1 MPFEW
6 DDQKS
11 LISREKHGIGFEAA
25 TPLWLDDRRV
35 EIELAFP
42 DEKRWALIAKIEEKT
57 WTAIHTVRGETIR
70 LISVRRAR
78 PKEVRLYEETK
89 AGKVGG

>member
-11 LISREKHGIGFEAA
+11 PDNKEKHGIDFEAA
-25 TPLWLDDRRV
+25 KSLWLDDRRV
-35 EIELAFP
+35 EIEMAFP
-42 DEKRWALIAKIEEKT
+42 DEKRWALIAKIEGKT
-57 WTAIHTVRGETIR
+57 WTAIYTVRGETIR

-78 PKEVRLYEETK
+78 PKEVRLYEEK
-89 AGKVGG
+89 

>member
-6 DDQKS
+6 YDQKS
-11 LISREKHGIGFEAA
+11 LINREKHGIDFETA
-25 TPLWLDDRRV
+25 TSLWLDHERV
-35 EIELAFP
+35 EVELTFP
-42 DEKRWALIAKIEEKT
+42 DERRWALIAKVRDKT
-57 WTAIHTVRGETIR
+57 WTAIYTVRGETIR

-78 PKEVRLYEETK
+78 PKEVRLYEEKK

>member
-6 DDQKS
+6 DDQKR
-11 LISREKHGIGFEAA
+11 LINKEKHGIDFEAVKS
-25 TPLWLDDRRV
+25 LWLDDERV
-35 EIELAFP
+35 EIEMAFP

-57 WTAIHTVRGETIR
+57 WTAIYTVRGETMR

-78 PKEVRLYEETK
+78 PKEVRLYEEKKT
-89 AGKVGG
+89 GKVGG

>member
-11 LISREKHGIGFEAA
+11 LSNKQKHGIDVEAV
-25 TPLWLDDRRV
+25 TSLWLDDERV
-35 EIELAFP
+35 EVELAFP
-42 DEKRWALIAKIEEKT
+42 DEKRWALIAKIGEKT
-57 WTAIHTVRGETIR
+57 WTAIYTVRGETIR

-78 PKEVRLYEETK
+78 PKEVRLYE
-89 AGKVGG
+89 GKKTGEVGG

>member
-11 LISREKHGIGFEAA
+11 LINREKHGIDFETAKS
-25 TPLWLDDRRV
+25 LWLDGRRV
-35 EIELAFP
+35 EIEIAFP
-42 DEKRWALIAKIEEKT
+42 DEKRWALIARVEGKT
-57 WTAIHTVRGETIR
+57 WTAIYTVRGETIR

-78 PKEVRLYEETK
+78 TKEAKLYEEKT

>member
-11 LISREKHGIGFEAA
+11 LINREKHGIDFETA
-25 TPLWLDDRRV
+25 TSLWLDDERV
-35 EIELAFP
+35 EVELAFP
-42 DEKRWALIAKIEEKT
+42 DEKRWALVAKIGGKT
-57 WTAIHTVRGETIR
+57 WTTIYTVRGETIR
-70 LISVRRAR
+70 IISARRASS
-78 PKEVRLYEETK
+78 KEVRLYEEKK

>member
-11 LISREKHGIGFEAA
+11 LINKQKHGIDFEAA
-25 TPLWLDDRRV
+25 RSLWLDGRRV
-35 EIELAFP
+35 QIEMNFP
-42 DEKRWALIAKIEEKT
+42 GEKRWALIARIEGT
-57 WTAIHTVRGETIR
+57 TSAAIYTVRGETVR

-78 PKEVRLYEETK
+78 PKEVRLYEEEK

>member
-11 LISREKHGIGFEAA
+11 LINREKHGIDFAAA
-25 TPLWLDDRRV
+25 TSLWLDDERV
-35 EIELAFP
+35 EVELAFP
-42 DEKRWALIAKIEEKT
+42 DEKRWALIARIEGKT
-57 WTAIHTVRGETIR
+57 WTAIYTVRGETIR
-70 LISVRRAR
+70 LISARRAR
-78 PKEVRLYEETK
+78 SKEVRLYEEEK

>member
-6 DDQKS
+6 DEQKS
-11 LISREKHGIGFEAA
+11 LGNKEKHGIDFEAVKS
-25 TPLWLDDRRV
+25 LWLDDRRD
-35 EIELAFP
+35 EIEMVFP
-42 DEKRWALIAKIEEKT
+42 DEKRWALLAKVEGKT
-57 WTAIHTVRGETIR
+57 WTAIYTVRGEMTR

-78 PKEVRLYEETK
+78 PKEVRLYEEEK